1 MTPATPPT
9 DLVGASG
16 TPGDTQ
22 WWPAPA
28 SHGPLSATAEIP
40 GSKSETN
47 RALLLAA
54 TADSP
59 GRVRG
64 ALDSRD
70 TRLMTEALVA
80 LGAVFSREDTT
91 GDLLVTPLDRPRG
104 GTTLNCG
111 LAGTVLRFLPPLAAL
126 AEGTTTFIGDEAAQV
141 RPVRPVLAA
150 LEAWGARVTSLGES
164 GFLPFQVSGAGSLP
178 LPGAPREVEV
188 DASASSQFVSALLLS
203 APLMDG
209 PVTVR
214 ARGRVVSLPHVA
226 MTVAALRTRGVRVD
240 TLLDEGG
247 TSHSWT
253 VSPGR
258 PRGGGVTIDPDLSNA
273 GPFLAAA
280 LVCGGTVRVPH
291 WPTRTTQAG
300 DAWRD
305 LLPRMGA
312 EVTFDEG
319 GLQVTGPGR
328 GGLLGIDA
336 DLSDVGELTPTLAA
350 LAVLAT
356 TPSRITGVAHLRGH
370 ETDRLA
376 ALATE
381 IARLGGEVRELSDG
395 LEIHPVPLHPA
406 RLRTYGDHR
415 MATFAA
421 VIGLAVPGV
430 EVQDVATTSKT
441 LPGFT
446 RLWTSMLSGGTRG
459 RGGVAGTGR
468 TQDAASTQDTGTT
481 QERA

>member
-1 MTPATPPT
+1 MTPVPPPT
-9 DLVGASG
+9 DLPGASAA
-16 TPGDTQ
+16 PGDTQ
-22 WWPAPA
+22 WWPAPT
-28 SHGPLSATAEIP
+28 SRGPLSAHVQVP

-54 TADSP
+54 TADTP

-70 TRLMTEALVA
+70 TRLMTEALEA
-80 LGAVFSREDTT
+80 LGADFSREAPT
-91 GDLLVTPLDRPRG
+91 GDLLVTPLERPRG
-104 GTTLNCG
+104 GATLNCG

-150 LEAWGARVTSLGES
+150 LETWGARVTSLGEP
-164 GFLPFQVSGAGSLP
+164 GFLPFQVSGAGALP

-226 MTVAALRTRGVRVD
+226 MTVAALRARGVRVD

-247 TSHSWT
+247 ASHSWT

-258 PRGGGVTIDPDLSNA
+258 PRGGEVTIDPDLSNA

-280 LVCGGTVRVPH
+280 LVCGGTVRVAH
-291 WPTRTTQAG
+291 WPTHTTQAG
-300 DAWRD
+300 DAWRH

-312 EVTFDEG
+312 DVVLDEG
-319 GLQVTGPGR
+319 GLRVDGPGR
-328 GGLLGIDA
+328 EGLLGIDA
-336 DLSDVGELTPTLAA
+336 DLSDVGELTPTVAA

-356 TPSRITGVAHLRGH
+356 TPSRITGIAHLRGH

-381 IARLGGEVRELSDG
+381 ITRLGGQVRELPDG
-395 LEIHPVPLHPA
+395 LEIHPVPLHAA

-421 VIGLAVPGV
+421 VVGLAVPGV

-446 RLWTSMLSGGTRG
+446 RLWTSMLSGGDRG
-459 RGGVAGTGR
+459 RGGTGDPGGTRGTGR
-468 TQDAASTQDTGTT
+468 TGK
-481 QERA
+481 RP